1 MSTQQD
7 TRPWELQYRVE
18 QFLYHNAALCDQREW
33 DAYLDTFTEDSEFHV
48 PQWDSEYEVTTDPKT
63 SLSLM
68 YYASRA
74 GLEDRVFR
82 IRTGKSAASVPLPR
96 TQHQIHSVR
105 IQEQDNGVLEVRA
118 GWQTLYT
125 RLGMTDR
132 FYGDVTY
139 RLTPAGNSWKIA
151 RKHVV
156 VFNDVINSV
165 LDFYH
170 L

>member
-1 MSTQQD
+1 MSQ
-7 TRPWELQYRVE
+7 LQHRIE
-18 QFLYHNAALCDQREW
+18 QFLYRNAALCDQRDW
-33 DAYLDTFTEDSEFHV
+33 DAYLDMFTPDSEFHV
-48 PQWDSEYEVTTDPKT
+48 PQWDSEYETTQDPKT
-63 SLSLM
+63 SLSLL
-68 YYASRA
+68 YYASRS

-96 TQHQIHSVR
+96 TQHQIHNVR
-105 IQEQDNGVLEVRA
+105 ISELDNGQLAIRA
-118 GWQTLYT
+118 SWQTLYT
-125 RLGMTDR
+125 RMGATGQ
-132 FYGDVTY
+132 FYGEVNYTLVPESD
-139 RLTPAGNSWKIA
+139 SWKIA